1 MNSLIGDVLQWG
13 THPSYSKGTVSQ
25 WLAGTVLILIVSFLW
40 AMVLR
45 EID

>member
-1 MNSLIGDVLQWG
+1 MDLLQGVLQWG

-25 WLAGTVLILIVSFLW
+25 WLAGTVLILIVAFLW
-40 AMVLR
+40 TMVLR